1 MSFTCFANEVRIFVF
16 SSITAENLGFTSY
29 PPAYL
34 SKKAKGKNLLGGA
47 NFASAASGYFDA
59 TAKLYVK
66 TLKSTIML
74 QRELSFLKNLT
85 IEEVVNCGVHE
96 SQLCPPLT
104 VNHFNNYKFC
114 CEKSCVSSIIESRIF
129 SLTLILILIK
139 LMTQQNS

>member
-1 MSFTCFANEVRIFVF
+1 MESLPQTSLVHMIDSQKTLTLLMSMSSTCSLMKFSFFVF

-66 TLKSTIML
+66 TLRAK
-74 QRELSFLKNLT
+74 
-85 IEEVVNCGVHE
+85 
-96 SQLCPPLT
+96 
-104 VNHFNNYKFC
+104 
-114 CEKSCVSSIIESRIF
+114 
-129 SLTLILILIK
+129 
-139 LMTQQNS
+139 